1 MRERKES
8 LETTVM
14 QHVFVLNGIMHV
26 PHYQKPGVFVGPG
39 RDSPERSA
47 SQLMMAGAIPKSY
60 PLWPR
65 AKDKSCQ

>member
-1 MRERKES
+1 
-8 LETTVM
+8 
-14 QHVFVLNGIMHV
+14 V